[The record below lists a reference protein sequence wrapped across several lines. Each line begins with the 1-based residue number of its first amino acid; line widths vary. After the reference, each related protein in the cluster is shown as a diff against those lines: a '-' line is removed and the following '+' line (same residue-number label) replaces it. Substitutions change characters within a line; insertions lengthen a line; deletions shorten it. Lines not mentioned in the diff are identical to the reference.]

1 MLLELAGNEA
11 QHGMLKACRSAGDA
25 FYAMSMLSRCTSRI
39 MHIYIV
45 MRPSLL
51 LIYFFLSDFYVNFC
65 LFVMHIVRLC

>member
-39 MHIYIV
+39 MHIY
-45 MRPSLL
+45 MLCALL
-51 LIYFFLSDFYVNFC
+51 SC
-65 LFVMHIVRLC
+65 